1 VGNRFNGNVFVSAVK
16 HEILA
21 GGWTTEVEFGLA
33 PEWLADKRDLTAP
46 PAAGLLPGVDG
57 LQIGVVKKLDADPEG
72 ENRIQVSVPVLQAET
87 EGVWARLAS
96 GYGSEQVGAFF
107 IPEIGD
113 EVVLGYLN
121 SNPSYPVILGSLYS
135 SKRQP
140 PYPLTAD
147 NYTKALVTKAK
158 LKVEFDDE
166 KKVITIVT
174 PGGNKCVISDDA
186 KSILLQD
193 QTGNKVELSES
204 GITLNSPKD
213 ISITATGKI
222 GITATGALS
231 LKSNADVTV
240 EGLNVNSTAQVGF
253 VAKGNASAELS
264 ASGQTTV
271 KGAMVMIN

>member
-1 VGNRFNGNVFVSAVK
+1 
-16 HEILA
+16 
-21 GGWTTEVEFGLA
+21 
-33 PEWLADKRDLTAP
+33 
-46 PAAGLLPGVDG
+46 LLPGVDG
-57 LQIGVVKKLDADPEG
+57 LQIGVVMKLDADPEG